1 MIDPITAFATA
12 QAAIKGVQAAIKMGK
27 DIGAISGDLMKFFEA
42 KDVVAKA
49 ASEPKKTFGKSDTAQ
64 AFETVMHAK
73 QLQDAE
79 NELKQH
85 LIWSGNADVWQAIMV
100 ERNNLVQK
108 RKAEEIAME
117 KAKAK
122 RKKEIEEAVTMLLLG
137 VAGAMLMILIVWGTL
152 QYVDFMR
159 SH

>member
-42 KDVVAKA
+42 KDIVAKA

-108 RKAEEIAME
+108 RKAEEVAME

-122 RKKEIEEAVTMLLLG
+122 RRKEIEEAVTMLLLG
-137 VAGAMLMILIVWGTL
+137 VAGALVMTLVVWGTL

>member
-1 MIDPITAFATA
+1 MIDPITAFAAA

-27 DIGAISGDLMKFFEA
+27 DLQGISGDLMKFFEA
-42 KDVVAKA
+42 KDIVAKA
-49 ASEPKKTFGKSDTAQ
+49 AADPKKSTFGQSDTAK

-85 LIWSGNADVWQAIMV
+85 MIWTGNADVWQAIMI
-100 ERNNLVQK
+100 ERNALVAK
-108 RKAEEIAME
+108 RKAEEIAVE

-122 RKKEIEEAVTMLLLG
+122 RKKEIEEVIEMVLLLIAIAG
-137 VAGAMLMILIVWGTL
+137 LLTLVAWGTA
-152 QYVDFMR
+152 QYVDFMGR
-159 SH
+159 

>member
-49 ASEPKKTFGKSDTAQ
+49 AVQPKKTTFAKSDTAQ
-64 AFETVMHAK
+64 AFETVIHAK

-79 NELKQH
+79 NELKQM
-85 LIWSGNADVWQAIMV
+85 LIWSGQADVWQAIMI
-100 ERNNLVQK
+100 ERNALVAK
-108 RKAEEIAME
+108 RKAEEIAMD

-122 RKKEIEEAVTMLLLG
+122 RKKEVEEAVEMVLLL
-137 VAGAMLMILIVWGTL
+137 VAISGLLTLVAWGTA
-152 QYVDFMR
+152 QYVAFMKA
-159 SH
+159 

>member
-1 MIDPITAFATA
+1 MIDPFTAFATA

-49 ASEPKKTFGKSDTAQ
+49 ATKPGKSDTAQ
-64 AFETVMHAK
+64 AIEIVMKAK

-79 NELKQH
+79 NELKQM
-85 LIWSGNADVWQAIMV
+85 LIWSGNADTWEAILR
-100 ERNNLVQK
+100 ERNKIVHD
-108 RKAEEIAME
+108 RKAQENAME

-122 RKKEIEEAVTMLLLG
+122 RRKEIGDAIEAV
-137 VAGAMLMILIVWGTL
+137 LIVTLIAAIITLVAWGTME
-152 QYVDFMR
+152 YVAFMGK
-159 SH
+159 

>member
-1 MIDPITAFATA
+1 MIDPITAFAAA

-27 DIGAISGDLMKFFEA
+27 DLQGISGDLMKFFEA

-49 ASEPKKTFGKSDTAQ
+49 AADPKKSTFGQSDTAK

-85 LIWSGNADVWQAIMV
+85 MIWTGNADVWQAIMI
-100 ERNNLVQK
+100 ERNALVAK
-108 RKAEEIAME
+108 RKAEEIAMD

-122 RKKEIEEAVTMLLLG
+122 RKKEVEESIEMVLLL
-137 VAGAMLMILIVWGTL
+137 VAIAGLLTLVAWGTAE
-152 QYVDFMR
+152 YVAFMR
-159 SH
+159 K

>member
-108 RKAEEIAME
+108 RKAEEVAME

-122 RKKEIEEAVTMLLLG
+122 RKKEIEEAVTMLLMG